1 MRIMRIIMR
10 IKYANGD
17 LEHDVDNDGDGDDA
31 ALYNS
36 CVAPR

>member
-1 MRIMRIIMR
+1 MRM
-10 IKYANGD
+10 KYANND
-17 LEHDVDNDGDGDDA
+17 LEHDVDNDGDGDGA